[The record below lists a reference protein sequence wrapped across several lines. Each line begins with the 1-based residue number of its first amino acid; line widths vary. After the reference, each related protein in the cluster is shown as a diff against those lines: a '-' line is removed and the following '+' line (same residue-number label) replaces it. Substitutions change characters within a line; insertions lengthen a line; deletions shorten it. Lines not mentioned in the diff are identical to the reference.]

1 MIVVLKSVSGVDYK
15 LYNEN
20 KQVIKTISLKGGC
33 SMNNVDDDD
42 YKELVKQYPS
52 FNQAIED
59 GFIIISKN
67 KNVNTQK
74 VVDDTLQEVKN
85 KQDKAKKNALN
96 KGVEIVE
103 GV

>member
-1 MIVVLKSVSGVDYK
+1 MIVVLKSVSGVDYH
-15 LYNEN
+15 LYNGN

-33 SMNNVDDDD
+33 FMNNVDDDD
-42 YKELVKQYPS
+42 YKKLVKQYPS

-85 KQDKAKKNALN
+85 KQDKAKENALN

-103 GV
+103 GA

>member
-33 SMNNVDDDD
+33 FMNNVDDDD

>member
-33 SMNNVDDDD
+33 FMNNVDDDD
-42 YKELVKQYPS
+42 YKKLVKQYPS

-85 KQDKAKKNALN
+85 KQDKAKENALN

-103 GV
+103 GA

>member
-1 MIVVLKSVSGVDYK
+1 MIVVLKSVSGVDYH

-33 SMNNVDDDD
+33 FMNNVDDDD

>member
-1 MIVVLKSVSGVDYK
+1 MIVVLKSVSGVDYH

-33 SMNNVDDDD
+33 FMNDVDDDD

-52 FNQAIED
+52 FNQVIED
-59 GFIIISKN
+59 GFIIISKS

-96 KGVEIVE
+96 KGVEIKE
-103 GV
+103 GA

>member
-1 MIVVLKSVSGVDYK
+1 MIVVLKSVSGVDYH

-33 SMNNVDDDD
+33 FMNNVDDDD

-67 KNVNTQK
+67 KNINTQK

-103 GV
+103 GA

>member
-1 MIVVLKSVSGVDYK
+1 MIVVLKSVSGVDYH

-33 SMNNVDDDD
+33 FMNDVDDDD

-85 KQDKAKKNALN
+85 KQDKAKKNSLN

-103 GV
+103 GA